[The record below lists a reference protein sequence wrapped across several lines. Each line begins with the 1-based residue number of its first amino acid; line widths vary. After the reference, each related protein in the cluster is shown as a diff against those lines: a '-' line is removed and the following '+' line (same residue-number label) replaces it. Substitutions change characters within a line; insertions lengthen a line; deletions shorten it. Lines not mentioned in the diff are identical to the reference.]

1 MMTRERLAQIAG
13 VWEGT
18 YTHLTPGGEILDQH
32 QSRQETRLECDRWYE
47 RIIYRWPAQD
57 GRQAREQTLDFRAR
71 FVGDE
76 LVFDDA
82 RLQGEAFGVT
92 DEIGVFAY
100 YWKDNPRVRVV
111 ETIVCDAARHKARVW
126 QTFEDGALTRVTI
139 IVERRVAEEPA
150 IWH

>member
-1 MMTRERLAQIAG
+1 MMTKARLAQIAG

-32 QSRQETRLECDRWYE
+32 QSRQETRLEGDCWYE
-47 RIIYRWPAQD
+47 RIVYRWPDRD

-82 RLQGEAFGVT
+82 RLQGEAFSVM

-100 YWKDNPRVRVV
+100 RWKDTPRVRVV
-111 ETIVCDAARHKARVW
+111 ETIVSDATHHKARVW
-126 QTFEDGALTRVTI
+126 QTFEDGALAKVTI